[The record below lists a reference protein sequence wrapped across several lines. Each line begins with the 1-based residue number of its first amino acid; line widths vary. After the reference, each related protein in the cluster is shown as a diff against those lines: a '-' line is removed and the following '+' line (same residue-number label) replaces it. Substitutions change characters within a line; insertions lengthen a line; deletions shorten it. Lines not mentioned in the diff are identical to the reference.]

1 MGRLGKFSCRN
12 CGNQMK
18 IDVPPNGSAIH
29 FADNLTC
36 TKCGHVGCGLNGM
49 AWFSEFVDKVIY

>member
-18 IDVPPNGSAIH
+18 IDVPPNESAIH
-29 FADNLTC
+29 FADTLTC

-49 AWFSEFVDKVIY
+49 S